1 MANAAKAKPKDRP
14 PFITLSSRETL
25 GWSAALFL
33 LFGWLFFLGVLV
45 GRGSIEVELIPTAVE
60 RELAVIP
67 EKQAVPLPE
76 KEALAT
82 EAVPH
87 GVELSF
93 YTEVKQSEE
102 AITKSSRMTKAE
114 IPVIAPGQPG
124 AQPVAQAP
132 EKPKASAL
140 APPAAPATRPASVG
154 APAAPLVAP
163 PMAPPT
169 SGYTIQVAAHIK
181 ETSADAEAR
190 TLRKQGFP
198 AYFMAAKNSKGQ
210 TWYRVRVG
218 HFAKR
223 DEAAKEL
230 TRLAR
235 LKGKAYVVKL

>member
-60 RELAVIP
+60 RELAVVP
-67 EKQAVPLPE
+67 DKQAVPLPE
-76 KEALAT
+76 KEARAT

-87 GVELSF
+87 DVELSF

-114 IPVIAPGQPG
+114 VPVIAPGQPG
-124 AQPVAQAP
+124 SQPVARAP
-132 EKPKASAL
+132 EKPRASVQ
-140 APPAAPATRPASVG
+140 APPATPVTLPAPV
-154 APAAPLVAP
+154 AAPT
-163 PMAPPT
+163 MAPPT

-181 ETSADAEAR
+181 ETAADAEAR